1 MNPFSNA
8 YNATEDAALVK
19 EAVNGSNVAMDK
31 LVRQHQQFIYNVAL
45 KLVGNPDDAEDL
57 CQEAIIKMITK
68 LSQFKGKSSFR
79 TWLYRIVFNHF
90 INSTKKKKEANV
102 VSFEEYGHFL
112 DTAYLTEEMSPDE
125 HKKHDEDI
133 INVKNSCLSG
143 MLLCLDRQQRMVFIL
158 GAMFNI
164 NSRLAAQI
172 LNMSAG
178 NFRQQLLR
186 AKTDLFTFMNNKCG
200 LVNPANPCRCEKKTK
215 GYIKDG
221 IIDTVTMRFTKKV
234 LVEINEIAMENN
246 SKLDS
251 LLESKYLMLFKKQP
265 YPDKDLSKK
274 LSESLLFNKEVTDL
288 FRLGNN

>member
-1 MNPFSNA
+1 MNPFSTA
-8 YNATEDAALVK
+8 YNAAEDTALVK
-19 EAVNGSNVAMDK
+19 EAVEGSNVAMDK
-31 LVRQHQQFIYNVAL
+31 LVRRHQQFIYNVAL
-45 KLVGNPDDAEDL
+45 KLVGNADDAEDL

-90 INSTKKKKEANV
+90 INSTKKKKEADV
-102 VSFEEYGHFL
+102 VSFEQYGHFL
-112 DTAYLTEEMSPDE
+112 DTAYISEEVSTEELKKYDE
-125 HKKHDEDI
+125 EI
-133 INVKNSCLSG
+133 MNVRNSCLSG
-143 MLLCLDRQQRMVFIL
+143 MLLCLNRQQRMVFIL
-158 GAMFNI
+158 GGMFNI

-200 LVNPANPCRCEKKTK
+200 LINPANPCRCEKKTK

-221 IIDTVTMRFTKKV
+221 LIDTASMRFTKKV
-234 LVEINEIAMENN
+234 LGEINEIAIENN

-251 LLESKYLMLFKKQP
+251 LLESKYLTLFKKQP
-265 YPDKDLSKK
+265 YPDKDLAKK
-274 LSESLLFNKEVTDL
+274 LSESLLFNKEVSEL

>member
-1 MNPFSNA
+1 MNPFSST
-8 YNATEDAALVK
+8 YDAAQDLALVK
-19 EAVNGSNVAMDK
+19 EAVEGSNVAMDK

-90 INSTKKKKEANV
+90 INATKKTKEVKV

-112 DTAYLTEEMSPDE
+112 GTAYLTEEMSPQE
-125 HKKHDEDI
+125 HKKYDEEI

-143 MLLCLDRQQRMVFIL
+143 MLLCLERQQRIVFIL

-172 LNMSAG
+172 LNITAG
-178 NFRQQLLR
+178 NFRQQLSR
-186 AKTDLFTFMNNKCG
+186 AKTDLFSFMNNKCG
-200 LVNPANPCRCEKKTK
+200 LINPANPCRCEKKTK

-221 IIDTVTMRFTKKV
+221 IIDPVNKQFTKKV
-234 LVEINEIAMENN
+234 LMEINQVAIENN

-251 LLESKYLMLFKKQP
+251 LLERKYLTLFKKQP
-265 YPDKDLSKK
+265 YADKDLAKK
-274 LSESLLFNKEVTDL
+274 LSKSLLFNKEVGDL
-288 FRLGNN
+288 FRLGDN